1 MFHIN
6 YQSTHKFYLAYGS
19 LLQAHYP
26 LPTDYR
32 NHGVVLS
39 PRIKFF
45 MVTLAR
51 ICNHHS
57 VDLPPI
63 TASTPQ
69 SYLAEFHILMWC
81 GFEPHAQVCYRHS
94 KRRTQDL
101 NLQAFYSQRFSRP
114 LPHHP
119 DIRQIWQCSGTA
131 IFEIAFATTLYS
143 FVRTLYRLRQGSPL
157 S

>member
-1 MFHIN
+1 MRHIN
-6 YQSTHKFYLAYGS
+6 YQSTHKFYLTYGS
-19 LLQAHYP
+19 LLQEHYP

-39 PRIKFF
+39 PRVKFF

-69 SYLAEFHILMWC
+69 SYLVEFRILMWC
-81 GFEPHAQVCYRHS
+81 GFEPHI
-94 KRRTQDL
+94 KRALFTLEGIEPIGITQMFL
-101 NLQAFYSQRFSRP
+101 IHMPVSCPSVAYPFAYTSIVGVPRLT
-114 LPHHP
+114 
-119 DIRQIWQCSGTA
+119 QI
-131 IFEIAFATTLYS
+131 
-143 FVRTLYRLRQGSPL
+143 QGLEP
-157 S
+157 